1 MREGTLSWQTICI
14 HLLCG
19 PGQFLALS
27 GLLEFQGWE
36 ARRSR
41 VASRLPGI

>member
-1 MREGTLSWQTICI
+1 MREGTPSRQTICVY
-14 HLLCG
+14 LLCG

-27 GLLEFQGWE
+27 GLSEFQGWE
-36 ARRSR
+36 AKRSR